1 MMHAVI
7 RGGHDVLHL
16 IGHVDAYNIE
26 SLRDHVTSMTRS
38 GDVSLFIE
46 VTSKDSRQLSSRAG
60 GWLDH
65 LAHQGVSVKVQ
76 EI

>member
-16 IGHVDAYNIE
+16 IGHVDPYNIE
-26 SLRDHVTSMTRS
+26 SLRDHVASMTRN
-38 GDVSLFIE
+38 GEVSLFIE
-46 VTSKDSRQLSSRAG
+46 VTAKDSRQLSNRAG
-60 GWLDH
+60 DWLDH
-65 LAHQGVSVKVQ
+65 LPRQGVSVKVR